1 MEQMKIMFDMDD
13 VLVSV
18 GFLYLINSYLGTHYK
33 ESDFKTYYMQDI
45 VPDKEAFLSISYST
59 IYMIMRLLQKVLLNC

>member
-13 VLVSV
+13 VLVSG
-18 GFLYLINSYLGTHYK
+18 GFLYLINSYLGTHYT

-45 VPDKEAFLSISYST
+45 VPDKEAFLLEKT
-59 IYMIMRLLQKVLLNC
+59 TR

>member
-1 MEQMKIMFDMDD
+1 MEQMRIMFDMDD
-13 VLVSV
+13 VLVSG
-18 GFLYLINSYLGTHYK
+18 GFLYLINSYLGTHYT